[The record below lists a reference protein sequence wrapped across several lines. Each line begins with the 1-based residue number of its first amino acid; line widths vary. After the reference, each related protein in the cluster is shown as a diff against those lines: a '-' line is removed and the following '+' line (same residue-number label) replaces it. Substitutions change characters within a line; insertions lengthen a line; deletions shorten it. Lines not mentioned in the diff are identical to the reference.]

1 MTIWFTADTHFGE
14 QPKARQRAAALSADQ
29 LDALIEQRWRETV
42 AADDIVWHL
51 GDVGD
56 WRRLADLPGIKHLV
70 FGNNDKNRRE
80 IAASGLFASTA
91 TTHRMAS
98 TSGEILLIHDPAD
111 AASEA
116 VDVIVHGHLH
126 ALPSPAPNF
135 ISVSVDRHD
144 WRPLRA
150 ERILLHA

>member
-14 QPKARQRAAALSADQ
+14 QPKARQRAAELSAEQ

-42 AADDIVWHL
+42 EAGDIVWHL

-56 WRRLADLPGIKHLV
+56 WRRLADLPGVKHLV
-70 FGNNDKNRRE
+70 FGNNDKGRRK
-80 IAASGLFASTA
+80 ITDSLVLASTA
-91 TTHRMAS
+91 TSHRLQTATGML
-98 TSGEILLIHDPAD
+98 LLIHDPAHAGAD
-111 AASEA
+111 GSNT
-116 VDVIVHGHLH
+116 VVHGHLH

-135 ISVSVDRHD
+135 ISVSIDRHD

-150 ERILLHA
+150 AQVAPGA